1 MDEALL
7 AAWRATAYVVCLDAV
22 QWPAIHIDAPL
33 PAALQAV
40 VGDQAW
46 GFITAWNPHSRPR
59 GEDANLA
66 AQRELLA
73 ALKGH
78 AELRTLHPAI
88 GIGADGWH
96 EPSLFVVGPSLLTLD
111 AWAAQFGQS
120 AYVYGVGNAA
130 ACLRLLDP

>member
-7 AAWRATAYVVCLDAV
+7 AAYRATAYVVCLDAV
-22 QWPAIHIDAPL
+22 RWPAIHIDAPL

-59 GEDANLA
+59 SEDANLA

-73 ALKGH
+73 VLHAH
-78 AELRTLHPAI
+78 AELRVLYPAI
-88 GIGADGWH
+88 GIGIDGWH
-96 EPSLFVVGPSLLTLD
+96 EPSLFVVGPSSRTLD
-111 AWAAQFGQS
+111 ILAAQFGQS
-120 AYVYGVGNAA
+120 AYVYGGGNAA
-130 ACLRLLDP
+130 ARLRLLDD